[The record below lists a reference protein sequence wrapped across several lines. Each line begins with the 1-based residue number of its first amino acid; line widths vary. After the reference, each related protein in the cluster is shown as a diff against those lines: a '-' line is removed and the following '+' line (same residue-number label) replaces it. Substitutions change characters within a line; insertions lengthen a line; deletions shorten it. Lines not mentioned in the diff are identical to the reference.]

1 VRVIHDPDDN
11 WSFATARE
19 PARFG
24 AGKGNGVP
32 GVEHAMAGNGTLC
45 GIPEDQVTR
54 YLHLFEPRR
63 RRACPPCRQ
72 QADAAPTQPSTQ
84 ERLHC
89 LVKDAALSEARDDLL
104 AALVKGARVALW
116 LRGPAA
122 DLARH
127 YARPEALTEGVGP
140 ATEAFGTATTIG
152 LARVES
158 RSWSFLVVLP
168 QDGSRPLIARGP
180 REPG

>member
-1 VRVIHDPDDN
+1 MTPTTTGPSQLRGSPPD
-11 WSFATARE
+11 SAQARATG
-19 PARFG
+19 F
-24 AGKGNGVP
+24 P
-32 GVEHAMAGNGTLC
+32 GSSTRWLGNGTLC

-54 YLHLFEPRR
+54 YRHLFEPRR